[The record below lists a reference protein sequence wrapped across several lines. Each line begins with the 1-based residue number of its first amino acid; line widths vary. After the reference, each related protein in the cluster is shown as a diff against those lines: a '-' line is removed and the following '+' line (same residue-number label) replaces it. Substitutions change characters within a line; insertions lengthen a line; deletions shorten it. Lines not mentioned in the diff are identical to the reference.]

1 MFAAYVLVQA
11 VVAFLATAS
20 FVLFGQTSL
29 GTDNVWP
36 ALVLG
41 VAVIVTENVPLRL
54 SEQGQITVSTTF
66 AFAAVISVGTL
77 PALVALVLAG
87 VIHDLGQRKRLL
99 YLASNAANYSLTTL
113 AAGSALALFGPNGWG
128 EPAAVRLDT
137 LPALLA
143 AGVAFFAVNLLLMAI
158 TLTLLSSSPSL
169 GGGLKGRGLASHG
182 WTTGVLLTLAPVV
195 AIVVERSVWL
205 LPLLFVP
212 MAAVYKSAAIYLERE
227 RQALYDELTG
237 LPNRVLFLER
247 VRQTLSSPPR
257 PDGFAAVLVVDLD
270 RFREVNE
277 TLGHAAGD
285 WLLQQIAARLE
296 GELGPS
302 DTLARLGTDEF
313 GVLLCSIGSVSRAQ
327 LAAEHLRTV
336 VEQALEFGEVVLRVE
351 ATIGLTLTPDHGED
365 PETLLRQA
373 DTAMFGA
380 KRAQVG
386 IRAYSPEEETLTA
399 HRMLRQAN
407 TAVFGAK
414 RAQVGIRVY
423 SPEEETLT
431 AHRMTLMANL
441 GAAIERRQLQLH
453 YQPKASL
460 SDGTIDG
467 VEALLRWQQQNG
479 EFIRPDMFIPF
490 AEQSGL
496 MRSLTTFVL
505 EEAIQQLATW
515 QRAGIP
521 LRMAVNISARDL
533 HDEGLPE
540 QVGAL
545 LDDAGVDPATLELE
559 ITEHSIMSDPV
570 RASAVLARLRALG
583 VRIAMDDF
591 GTGNTSLGQ
600 LPQLPIDVLK
610 IDRSFI
616 MNLSGTAE
624 DVIVR
629 TIIDLG
635 HELDLQVVAEGVSS
649 PALWDRLAGLGCDVA
664 QGYFISKPV
673 SVTDLELWLA
683 TSGRR

>member
-399 HRMLRQAN
+399 HRM
-407 TAVFGAK
+407 
-414 RAQVGIRVY
+414 
-423 SPEEETLT
+423 
-431 AHRMTLMANL
+431 TLMANL